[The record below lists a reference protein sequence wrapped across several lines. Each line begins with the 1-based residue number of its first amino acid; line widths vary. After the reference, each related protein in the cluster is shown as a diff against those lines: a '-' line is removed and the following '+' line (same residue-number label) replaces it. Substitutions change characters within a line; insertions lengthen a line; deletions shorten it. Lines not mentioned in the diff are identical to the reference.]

1 MAQANALIPAYVLH
15 SRPYRDS
22 SALVDLLTLQQGRQ
36 RVVWRGARG
45 GRKGSLTPQPFQ
57 PLLLSLTGRGELKT
71 LQQAE
76 RAGSLPGLQG
86 NALFSGLYLN
96 ELLARLLLT
105 DEPQPL
111 IFAGYQSAIQGLAEQ
126 QSLEPLLRRFEW
138 LLLNEL
144 GYGFSLQQDANGQP
158 LQAEYH
164 YQWQAEHGLL
174 PVQGGQ
180 PGIPGATLLA
190 MAADDWSAADTL
202 RWGKRLMR
210 QALAVH
216 LGDKPLHSRQLFTAT
231 KEIDHD

>member
-1 MAQANALIPAYVLH
+1 MATANALIPAYVLH
-15 SRPYRDS
+15 SRPYRDT

-45 GRKGSLTPQPFQ
+45 GRKGSLSPQPFQ
-57 PLLLSLTGRGELKT
+57 PLLLSLGGRGELKT

-76 RAGSLPGLQG
+76 RAGSLPALQG

-96 ELLARLLLT
+96 ELLTRLLLT

-111 IFAGYQSAIQGLAEQ
+111 IFASYQSAIQGLAEQ
-126 QSLEPLLRRFEW
+126 QPLEPLLRRFEW

-144 GYGFSLQQDANGQP
+144 GYGFSLQQDASGQP
-158 LQAEYH
+158 LQAAH
-164 YQWQAEHGLL
+164 CYQWQAEQGLL
-174 PVQGGQ
+174 PVAAGQ
-180 PGIPGATLLA
+180 PGIPGAALLA
-190 MAADDWSAADTL
+190 MAADDWQASDTL

-216 LGDKPLHSRQLFTAT
+216 LGSKPLLSRQLFTVS
-231 KEIDHD
+231 KESDHD